1 MIWIPKGKI
10 KSFLM
15 FYPRGREFD
24 TSGPKFVNDFFQDY
38 VIDSNWRFRS
48 TVMTPM
54 FVDTQSSQSPQ
65 SASASQSG
73 AMKGKLR
80 ATQTSL
86 EFSQTQIAGRTRVTV
101 WKTSATSFHPCT
113 VSFLSNWRFYL
124 RPPGRRTA
132 FNWLTGS
139 SVDTLAEYTPASESL
154 SSLMVF
160 DKKAERRIAARRPVG
175 EGFGLKRPE
184 APSDELDSRA
194 AGQVIWQRHAF
205 ITCTV

>member
-1 MIWIPKGKI
+1 
-10 KSFLM
+10 
-15 FYPRGREFD
+15 
-24 TSGPKFVNDFFQDY
+24 
-38 VIDSNWRFRS
+38 
-48 TVMTPM
+48 MTPM

-86 EFSQTQIAGRTRVTV
+86 EFSQTQVA
-101 WKTSATSFHPCT
+101 
-113 VSFLSNWRFYL
+113 
-124 RPPGRRTA
+124 GRRTA

-139 SVDTLAEYTPASESL
+139 SVDTLAEYTPTSESL

-194 AGQVIWQRHAF
+194 AGQDLTTTRFYNVYCIMFLQL
-205 ITCTV
+205 